1 MDRQVERVL
10 VELRESEGLRLLI
23 QKQAGDYLV
32 HLGEHPAPVQRL
44 IQEQSHGM
52 VEDFLES
59 LRARAL
65 AGDDTVDRWV
75 RRATGR
81 S

>member
-1 MDRQVERVL
+1 VDRQVERVL